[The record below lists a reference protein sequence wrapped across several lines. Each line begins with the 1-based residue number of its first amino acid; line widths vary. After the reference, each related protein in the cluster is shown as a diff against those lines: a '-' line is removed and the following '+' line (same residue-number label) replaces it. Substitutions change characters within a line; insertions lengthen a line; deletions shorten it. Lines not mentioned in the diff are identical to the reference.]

1 MSQWESAFYL
11 VSPSFDP
18 YICVH
23 RATNAS
29 AIFSDTRPID
39 AAERAACKGLIKPN
53 CRSRLNLVNDV
64 SLSALGG
71 DINDASWEWF
81 CGEGLEHGAKAH
93 TLLNFVNIG
102 VSRDA
107 TACIEP
113 PTKLRRQFNILLLR
127 GSLTKTKI
135 APQLVRWE

>member
-1 MSQWESAFYL
+1 MESAFYL
-11 VSPSFDP
+11 ASPSFGP

-39 AAERAACKGLIKPN
+39 AADRAACKGLIKPN
-53 CRSRLNLVNDV
+53 SRSRLNLVTDV
-64 SLSALGG
+64 SLSAFAG
-71 DINDASWEWF
+71 DVNDASREWF
-81 CGEGLEHGAKAH
+81 CERLETGAKAH

-107 TACIEP
+107 TACMNP
-113 PTKLRRQFNILLLR
+113 N
-127 GSLTKTKI
+127 KTER
-135 APQLVRWE
+135 VRSTYSYCAVR